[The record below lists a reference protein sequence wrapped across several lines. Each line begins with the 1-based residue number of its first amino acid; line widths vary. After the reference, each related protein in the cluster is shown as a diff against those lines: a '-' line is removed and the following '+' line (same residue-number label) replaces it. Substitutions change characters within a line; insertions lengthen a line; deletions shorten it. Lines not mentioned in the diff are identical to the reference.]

1 MLATFSTKL
10 RFSPAN
16 EKAIRKR
23 LGTVCVGMI
32 YYQLGLRF
40 AEVYSQNERSAHSS
54 LAPTAK
60 RGMCFV
66 GADVGE
72 VAPAAFAFGV
82 GADFD
87 GGGEGF
93 ASGEVEVAEDEE
105 FSKGGEV

>member
-1 MLATFSTKL
+1 
-10 RFSPAN
+10 
-16 EKAIRKR
+16 
-23 LGTVCVGMI
+23 
-32 YYQLGLRF
+32 
-40 AEVYSQNERSAHSS
+40 
-54 LAPTAK
+54 
-60 RGMCFV
+60 MCFD

-105 FSKGGEV
+105 FSEGREV